1 MRSSNILRAQK
12 KSLNDSKS
20 QRTKVIKRHLS
31 MEKLE
36 ARRVLSVMMIG
47 DSSQAAPM
55 IQRVGTW
62 ATITGSGYCKQLN
75 GRITSI
81 SRNSC
86 SSNAIIFDIGC

>member
-20 QRTKVIKRHLS
+20 QRIKDFKRHLS

-62 ATITGSGYCKQLN
+62 ATITGSGYGGSVLRSSAPSN
-75 GRITSI
+75 
-81 SRNSC
+81 NSE
-86 SSNAIIFDIGC
+86 SLRWSFNV